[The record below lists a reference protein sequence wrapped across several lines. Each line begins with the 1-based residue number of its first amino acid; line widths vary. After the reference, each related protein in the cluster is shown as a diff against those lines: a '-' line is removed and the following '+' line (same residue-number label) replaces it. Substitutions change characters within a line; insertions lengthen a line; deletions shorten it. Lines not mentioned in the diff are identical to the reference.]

1 MLRVLLTLT
10 VLATVTGYTRADIAI
25 PPPKGKK
32 FVPVKST
39 VKLEKEMK
47 GYTFFT
53 RANAPGQ
60 MGAEPKKF
68 EMSTEKEVNVPEWG
82 SRSMDLFA
90 VPDDMVAKYKTVKE
104 WNDAIFNQKDGILRY
119 TFAAQETIDKD
130 DTRKEIQ
137 RAFVIKSV
145 EAKGGI
151 KVVEVK
157 ADGKQEEPK
166 SKDKEEAATLTE
178 PRYLVAGSAA
188 AVGIAFAGIW
198 AVRRRR
204 VG

>member
-1 MLRVLLTLT
+1 MSAV
-10 VLATVTGYTRADIAI
+10 VGFTRADIAI

-39 VKLEKEMK
+39 VKLESEVK
-47 GYTFFT
+47 GYAFFT

-68 EMSTEKEVNVPEWG
+68 EVGTKEAVKVPEWG

-90 VPDDMVAKYKTVKE
+90 VPEDMVSKYKTVKE
-104 WNDAIFNQKDGILRY
+104 WNEAIFNKKDGIL
-119 TFAAQETIDKD
+119 THSFAAQESIDKD
-130 DTRKEIQ
+130 DARKEIQ

-145 EAKGGI
+145 DAKGGI
-151 KVVEVK
+151 KVEEVK
-157 ADGKQEEPK
+157 ADGKKEEPK
-166 SKDKEEAATLTE
+166 SKDKEEQAGVGE
-178 PRYLVAGSAA
+178 PRYLVAGCAA
-188 AVGIAFAGIW
+188 AVGVALAGLW
-198 AVRRRR
+198 AVRRKK